1 MQVAWRRFCCARVS
15 PCNEIVCLGRGL
27 VAEQNHPSLQSEN
40 RKSCKQWRI
49 PFRPNYSSSGNR
61 RRVCMLD
68 SHLLSS
74 TSGGHTFDHVP
85 YTLHPPSTPTP
96 FCHPRQKNRAK
107 IQTPQGP
114 ARSSRRAAL
123 PYAPRIP
130 AQQAFSGTFV
140 AKPREGSG
148 AHMAKVV
155 TSGWQFR
162 RRVGKL

>member
-27 VAEQNHPSLQSEN
+27 VAEQNHPSLQNEN

-74 TSGGHTFDHVP
+74 TSGGHTLNTN
-85 YTLHPPSTPTP
+85 TLLSSASKKPRKDPDSTRTG
-96 FCHPRQKNRAK
+96 ALE
-107 IQTPQGP
+107 P
-114 ARSSRRAAL
+114 ARCPALCTPDSRPTSFFGNFRSQTTGRL
-123 PYAPRIP
+123 
-130 AQQAFSGTFV
+130 
-140 AKPREGSG
+140 GS
-148 AHMAKVV
+148 AH
-155 TSGWQFR
+155 G
-162 RRVGKL
+162 